1 MLQKIDLDQSEQA
14 LTEAKAERQ
23 AMLDATLAPFDTA
36 WYLVRDIRQALASYH
51 RANADQAAMAYRP
64 NEPAKAAARAELVAA
79 TMAEAKAKA
88 RQIPELLTELR
99 GIHQTDTA
107 PPTQVSRK
115 ADAAGIEAYTDAAY
129 AVLLEYV
136 DVRGLFE
143 VDIARID
150 GKLNEDDGP

>member
-1 MLQKIDLDQSEQA
+1 MLQKIDLDQSKAA

-36 WYLVRDIRQALASYH
+36 WYLVRDVRQALASYH
-51 RANADQAAMAYRP
+51 RAKADQVAMANRP

-79 TMAEAKAKA
+79 TMAEAMTKG
-88 RQIPELLTELR
+88 RQLPQLLTDLR
-99 GIHQTDTA
+99 GIYETDTA
-107 PPTQVSRK
+107 PPAPLSRK
-115 ADAAGIEAYTDAAY
+115 ADAEGIEAYTDAAY

-150 GKLNEDDGP
+150 ERLNEDDGP